1 MRVKLRNFA
10 MYLYKLIGTTMK
22 ITLLVIGKT
31 DDKTLD
37 KLTDTYRKR
46 IKHFINFE
54 YIEIP
59 DVQRYKKITEEKQ
72 KQLEA
77 DAILKQLPKSYYLI
91 LLDEKGKQY
100 TSVQFSEEIKKHIQ
114 TATQNLVFVVGGPY
128 GFAPELYDK
137 CHAKLSLS
145 KMTFSHQMIRLFFTE
160 QIYRAMSI
168 WKNLPYHH
176 E

>member
-1 MRVKLRNFA
+1 
-10 MYLYKLIGTTMK
+10 MK
-22 ITLLVIGKT
+22 ISLLVIGKT

-37 KLTDTYRKR
+37 KLTDVYRKR

-59 DVQRYKKITEEKQ
+59 DVRLHKKITEEKQ

-77 DAILKQLPKSYYLI
+77 EALLKHLPNSCYLI
-91 LLDEKGKQY
+91 LLDEKGKEFN
-100 TSVQFSEEIKKHIQ
+100 SIDFSKKIQ
-114 TATQNLVFVVGGPY
+114 KHMHDSIHNLVFVVGGPY
-128 GFAPELYDK
+128 GFAPEIYEKSQEL
-137 CHAKLSLS
+137 LSLS

>member
-1 MRVKLRNFA
+1 
-10 MYLYKLIGTTMK
+10 MK
-22 ITLLVIGKT
+22 ISLLVIGKT
-31 DDKTLD
+31 DDKILD

-46 IKHFINFE
+46 IKHFINFD

-59 DVQRYKKITEEKQ
+59 DVRLHKKITEEKQ

-77 DAILKQLPKSYYLI
+77 EALLKHIPNSSYLI
-91 LLDEKGKQY
+91 LLDEKGKHY
-100 TSVQFSEEIKKHIQ
+100 TSVAFSKKIQ
-114 TATQNLVFVVGGPY
+114 KHMHESIHNLVFVVGGPY
-128 GFAPELYDK
+128 GFAPEIYEK
-137 CHAKLSLS
+137 CQEQMSLS

>member
-1 MRVKLRNFA
+1 MF
-10 MYLYKLIGTTMK
+10 LYNLIGTTMK
-22 ITLLVIGKT
+22 ISLLAIGKT
-31 DDKTLD
+31 DNQTLD

-46 IKHFINFE
+46 IKHFVKFE

-59 DVQRYKKITEEKQ
+59 DVQRYKKISEGKQ

-77 DAILKQLPKSYYLI
+77 EAIIKHLPKSYYLI
-91 LLDEKGKQY
+91 LLDEKGIQY
-100 TSVQFSEEIKKHIQ
+100 NSIQFSEEIQKHIQ
-114 TATQNLVFVVGGPY
+114 TATQNLVFVIGGPY
-128 GFAPELYDK
+128 GFAPELYEK
-137 CHAKLSLS
+137 CHAKISLS

-176 E
+176 D

>member
-1 MRVKLRNFA
+1 
-10 MYLYKLIGTTMK
+10 MK
-22 ITLLVIGKT
+22 IILLVVGKT
-31 DDKTLD
+31 DDKVLE
-37 KLTDTYRKR
+37 KLTQDYRNR

-59 DVQRYKKITEEKQ
+59 DVRVYKKITEEKQ
-72 KQLEA
+72 KELEA
-77 DAILKQLPKSYYLI
+77 EAILKHLPNNSYLI

-100 TSVQFSEEIKKHIQ
+100 SSVQFSKKIQ
-114 TATQNLVFVVGGPY
+114 KHMHDSIHNLVFVVGGPY
-128 GFAPELYDK
+128 GFSPVIYAK
-137 CHAKLSLS
+137 CQEQLSLS